1 MNRRTAIVHVGVE
14 KTGSTAIQHWL
25 ATNRAQLLDS
35 GILVPTRIGSP
46 NHTKLV
52 AACLDDGV
60 VDNIKGHLLAHDG
73 LSERD
78 LRDEV
83 ARSLAR
89 ELGATPGWDRVVITS
104 ELISSRLHSPSEIER
119 LVSFLRRHVDDIH
132 FVIFL
137 RRQDELALSRFSSA
151 LRAGH
156 AGFDGIFTD
165 LSGNSFPTLPP
176 GRSADDALEFFD
188 YERIISRFTAVADA
202 RLSVLSYD
210 LPGGSPSPVRAF
222 CAILDQPAGD
232 ETAIPVLNS
241 ALSAEAQFVI
251 SQLNR
256 HNRVRL
262 PSGER
267 NEPYRALLRRIEAE
281 VTGERRTVPRA
292 DAEAF
297 LARYAASNARIAD
310 AWFPQGGPFREGFEH
325 YPETVEYGPMM
336 ARMRPEVERRE
347 AEAAAIAQKQEPVA
361 GFGRAFRRML
371 SFAGWA
377 R

>member
-1 MNRRTAIVHVGVE
+1 MTRRTAIVHVGVE

-25 ATNRAQLLDS
+25 VTNRARLLDC

-52 AACLDDGV
+52 VACLDDGV
-60 VDNIKGHLLAHDG
+60 IDNIKGHLLARDG
-73 LSERD
+73 LSERK
-78 LRDEV
+78 LRDGV

-89 ELGATPGWDRVVITS
+89 ELDATPGWDRVVITS

-156 AGFDGIFTD
+156 ADFDGVFAD
-165 LSGNSFPTLPP
+165 LSGNSFPTLPA
-176 GRSADDALEFFD
+176 GRSVDDALEFFD
-188 YERIISRFTAVADA
+188 YERIISRFTAIADA
-202 RLSVLSYD
+202 RLTVLSYD
-210 LPGGSPSPVRAF
+210 PPGGSPGPVRAF
-222 CAILDQPAGD
+222 CDILGQPAGD

-256 HNRVRL
+256 HNRVQL
-262 PSGER
+262 PNGER

-281 VTGERRTVPRA
+281 VAGERRTVPRA
-292 DAEAF
+292 EAEAF
-297 LARYAASNARIAD
+297 LARYAASNARVAD
-310 AWFPQGGPFREGFEH
+310 AWFPQGRPFREGFGR
-325 YPETVEYGPMM
+325 YPETVDYGPMM
-336 ARMRPEVERRE
+336 ARMRPELERWQ
-347 AEAAAIAQKQEPVA
+347 AEAAAIAETPEPA
-361 GFGRAFRRML
+361 PGFGRALRRVL
-371 SFAGWA
+371 SFAGWT

>member
-1 MNRRTAIVHVGVE
+1 MIRRTAIVHVGVE
-14 KTGSTAIQHWL
+14 KTSSTTIQHWL
-25 ATNRAQLLDS
+25 VTNRARLLDC

-60 VDNIKGHLLAHDG
+60 IDNIKGHLLARDG
-73 LSERD
+73 LSERK
-78 LRDEV
+78 LRDGV
-83 ARSLAR
+83 ARSLTR
-89 ELGATPGWDRVVITS
+89 ELDATPRWDRVVITS

-119 LVSFLRRHVDDIH
+119 LASFLRRHVDDIH

-156 AGFDGIFTD
+156 ADFDGVFAD
-165 LSGNSFPTLPP
+165 LSGNSFPTLPA
-176 GRSADDALEFFD
+176 GRSVDDTLEFFD
-188 YERIISRFTAVADA
+188 YERIISRFTAIADA
-202 RLSVLSYD
+202 RLTVLSYD
-210 LPGGSPSPVRAF
+210 PPGGSSGPVRAF
-222 CAILDQPAGD
+222 CDILGQPAGD

-256 HNRVRL
+256 HNRVQL
-262 PSGER
+262 PNGER
-267 NEPYRALLRRIEAE
+267 NEPYRALLRRIETE
-281 VTGERRTVPRA
+281 VAGERRTVPRA
-292 DAEAF
+292 EAEAF
-297 LARYAASNARIAD
+297 LARYAASNARVAD
-310 AWFPQGGPFREGFEH
+310 AWFPQGRPFREGFGR
-325 YPETVEYGPMM
+325 YPETVDYGPMM
-336 ARMRPEVERRE
+336 ARMRPELERWQ
-347 AEAAAIAQKQEPVA
+347 AEAAAIAENPEPA
-361 GFGRAFRRML
+361 PGFGRALRRVL

>member
-1 MNRRTAIVHVGVE
+1 MTRRTAIVHVGVE

-25 ATNRAQLLDS
+25 VTNRARLLDC

-60 VDNIKGHLLAHDG
+60 IDNIKGHLLARDG
-73 LSERD
+73 LSERK
-78 LRDEV
+78 LRDGV

-89 ELGATPGWDRVVITS
+89 ELDATPAWDRVVITS

-156 AGFDGIFTD
+156 ADFDGVFAD
-165 LSGNSFPTLPP
+165 LSGNSFPTLPA
-176 GRSADDALEFFD
+176 GRSVDDALEFFD
-188 YERIISRFTAVADA
+188 YERIISRFTAIADA
-202 RLSVLSYD
+202 RLTVLSYD
-210 LPGGSPSPVRAF
+210 PPGGSPGPVRAF
-222 CAILDQPAGD
+222 CDILGQPAGD

-256 HNRVRL
+256 HNRVQL
-262 PSGER
+262 PNGER

-281 VTGERRTVPRA
+281 VAGERRTVPRA
-292 DAEAF
+292 EAEAF
-297 LARYAASNARIAD
+297 LARYAASNARVAD
-310 AWFPQGGPFREGFEH
+310 AWFPQGRPFREGFGR
-325 YPETVEYGPMM
+325 YPETVDYGPMM
-336 ARMRPEVERRE
+336 ARMRPELERWQ
-347 AEAAAIAQKQEPVA
+347 AEAAAIAEAPEPA
-361 GFGRAFRRML
+361 PGFGRALRRVL
-371 SFAGWA
+371 SFAGWT